1 MTSDKMLTLQLETLL
16 INVLSVYCMNGEHT
30 TTQGIQSTSSMQSS
44 TLIQLI
50 IHSKQQRTNNM
61 YPSALDA
68 NEQSLSVNA
77 TGQLFT
83 QMNRHLP
90 HNKGMHEC

>member
-1 MTSDKMLTLQLETLL
+1 MTSDKMLTLQLETQ
-16 INVLSVYCMNGEHT
+16 LSECSFGILYCLNGEHT

-61 YPSALDA
+61 
-68 NEQSLSVNA
+68 
-77 TGQLFT
+77 
-83 QMNRHLP
+83 
-90 HNKGMHEC
+90 